1 MDTSALIT
9 LATGLA
15 GIVGGAWGG
24 ARYSRSHEAEIASST
39 LDMLEARI
47 NELDRQNNEKSS
59 RITEL
64 VSRIEILEGLVT
76 QRAEV
81 EAVHLE
87 VTEVKGIV
95 SRIAVKVGA

>member
-1 MDTSALIT
+1 METSAIIT
-9 LATGLA
+9 LATGIA

-24 ARYSRSHEAEIASST
+24 ARYSRSYEADISSST
-39 LDMLEARI
+39 MEMFRARLDLVEQ
-47 NELDRQNNEKSS
+47 ESEEKSS
-59 RITEL
+59 RISEL
-64 VSRIEILEGLVT
+64 INRIEVLESLVT

>member
-1 MDTSALIT
+1 MDTSAIVT

-15 GIVGGAWGG
+15 GIIGGAWGG
-24 ARYSRSHEAEIASST
+24 ARYSRSHEAELASTT

-47 NELDRQNNEKSS
+47 NELERQNGEKST
-59 RITEL
+59 RVVEL
-64 VSRIEILEGLVT
+64 MTRVEVLESLVT

-81 EAVHLE
+81 EAVHVE